1 MTLEELQA
9 LNYHWRLAID
19 QIQEGILI
27 LQGGIDDFDQLRIV
41 FANRAVESQL
51 KLEPSR
57 LEGVALSELFL
68 KDERNRFREDWLKSD
83 PQLAFTGVYAMRTLT
98 GDLVEANWEISSRA
112 GGENREADH
121 TATLRWQA
129 SLDQPEEEASD
140 DRSNELIPEG
150 HAFELSKA
158 DTIAHIAKGIVH
170 DFNNSLT
177 TIRGHLEVAMPGTEA
192 GSPVHDA
199 LEHALEAAMTT
210 SELCQRLLNYAKG
223 RRSTKRPCAVPD
235 VLHQAVAITGL
246 GSNVTCRRVV
256 HPNIWPILADSIEI
270 VQVINNLLVNAQQA
284 MPSGGTIA
292 LMADNVPIDEA
303 SPLGLP
309 PGSYVT
315 LTVRDRG
322 IGIPA
327 EQREHI
333 FESLYTTKPSGSG
346 LGLATCAQIVSSHN
360 GYIDVHSEPNRGS
373 EFIIYLPAVPEA
385 FAEISGESHTP
396 PPAAEE
402 ITSKP
407 ASLANLKI
415 LVVEDQMGISKIA
428 QMYLEQLGHAVVCTA
443 DGKSAV
449 ETYRDA
455 WQAGDAFDLA
465 LIDLT
470 LPGGM
475 NGEDTFRELRSLTP
489 HLVGIAT
496 SGSLDKDSLA
506 EYQAKG
512 FASIL
517 PKPFALKA
525 LGDVVQEAMLFH
537 TV

>member
-19 QIQEGILI
+19 QVQEGILI
-27 LQGGIDDFDQLRIV
+27 LQGGIDDFDRLRIV
-41 FANRAVESQL
+41 FANHAVEARL
-51 KLEPSR
+51 ELEPAR

-68 KDERNRFREDWLKSD
+68 QDERNRFREDWLKSD
-83 PQLAFTGVYAMRTLT
+83 PLHAFQGIYAMRTLT
-98 GDLVEANWEISSRA
+98 GDLVEAEWEISSRA
-112 GGENREADH
+112 GGEDREADH
-121 TATLRWQA
+121 TATLRWRPP
-129 SLDQPEEEASD
+129 LDSPEEEAPQT
-140 DRSNELIPEG
+140 SNEVVPEG
-150 HAFELSKA
+150 HAFELNKA

-177 TIRGHLEVAMPGTEA
+177 TIRGHLEVAMPGTEV
-192 GSPVHDA
+192 GSPVHHA
-199 LEHALEAAMTT
+199 LEQAMEAAMTT

-223 RRSTKRPCAVPD
+223 RRSTKRPCAVAD
-235 VLHQAVAITGL
+235 ILHQAVAITSL
-246 GSNVTCRRVV
+246 GSNVTCKHVI
-256 HPNIWPILADSIEI
+256 HPDIWPILADSIEI

-284 MPSGGTIA
+284 MPTGGTIA

-322 IGIPA
+322 VGIPL
-327 EQREHI
+327 EQQEHI

-346 LGLATCAQIVSSHN
+346 LGLATCAQIVSGHN

-373 EFIIYLPAVPEA
+373 EFIIYLPAAPNAFEELSSEPKTSPPNDEEVP
-385 FAEISGESHTP
+385 I
-396 PPAAEE
+396 
-402 ITSKP
+402 KQ
-407 ASLANLKI
+407 ASLAHLKI
-415 LVVEDQMGISKIA
+415 LVVEDQVGIRKIA
-428 QMYLEQLGHAVVCTA
+428 QMYLEQLGHIVVCCG
-443 DGKSAV
+443 DGQSSIS
-449 ETYRDA
+449 TYRDA
-455 WQAGDAFDLA
+455 WQSGDAFDLA
-465 LIDLT
+465 IIDLT

-475 NGEDTFRELRSLTP
+475 NGEDTFRDLRSLTP
-489 HLVGIAT
+489 DIIGIAM
-496 SGSLDKDSLA
+496 SGSLDQHSLA

>member
-9 LNYHWRLAID
+9 LNHHWRLAID
-19 QIQEGILI
+19 QVQEGILI
-27 LQGGIDDFDQLRIV
+27 LQGGIDDFDLLRIV
-41 FANRAVESQL
+41 FANHAVETQL
-51 KLEPSR
+51 ELEPAR

-68 KDERNRFREDWLKSD
+68 KEERNRFREDWLKSD
-83 PQLAFTGVYAMRTLT
+83 PQHDFRGAYTMRTLS
-98 GDLVEANWEISSRA
+98 GDLVEADWTISSRA
-112 GGENREADH
+112 GGEDREADH
-121 TATLRWQA
+121 TATLLWRLA
-129 SLDQPEEEASD
+129 VEQPEAEALQD
-140 DRSNELIPEG
+140 SNDVIPEG
-150 HAFELSKA
+150 HAFELNKA

-177 TIRGHLEVAMPGTEA
+177 TIRGHLEVAMPGTEPS
-192 GSPVHDA
+192 SPVHNA

-223 RRSTKRPCAVPD
+223 RRSTKRPCPVPD

-246 GSNVTCRRVV
+246 GSNVTFKRVV
-256 HPNIWPILADSIEI
+256 NPDIWPILADSIEI

-292 LMADNVPIDEA
+292 LMADNVPVDEA
-303 SPLGLP
+303 SPLGWP
-309 PGSYVT
+309 PGNYVT

-322 IGIPA
+322 VGIPP
-327 EQREHI
+327 EQQEHI
-333 FESLYTTKPSGSG
+333 FESLYTTKATGSG
-346 LGLATCAQIVSSHN
+346 LGLATCAQIVSGHN

-385 FAEISGESHTP
+385 FAELSSEP
-396 PPAAEE
+396 Q
-402 ITSKP
+402 TSKP
-407 ASLANLKI
+407 ANEEIPIKQASLAHLKI
-415 LVVEDQMGISKIA
+415 LVVEDQVGIRKIA
-428 QMYLEQLGHAVVCTA
+428 QMYLEQLGHVVVCT
-443 DGKSAV
+443 DNGQSAID
-449 ETYRDA
+449 TYRDA
-455 WQAGDAFDLA
+455 WQSGDSFDIA

-475 NGEDTFRELRSLTP
+475 NGIDTFRELRSLAP
-489 HLVGIAT
+489 HIVGIAT
-496 SGSLDKDSLA
+496 SGSLDQDSLA
-506 EYQAKG
+506 EFQAKG

>member
-27 LQGGIDDFDQLRIV
+27 LQGGIEDFDRLRIV
-41 FANRAVESQL
+41 FANRAVETQL
-51 KLEPSR
+51 ELEPAR

-83 PQLAFTGVYAMRTLT
+83 PQHAFHGVYAMRTLT
-98 GDLVEANWEISSRA
+98 GDLVEAEWEISSRA
-112 GGENREADH
+112 GGEDREADH
-121 TATLRWQA
+121 TATLRWRSA
-129 SLDQPEEEASD
+129 LDQPEETKNAD
-140 DRSNELIPEG
+140 SNEPISEG

-177 TIRGHLEVAMPGTEA
+177 TIRGHLEVAMPGTQA

-235 VLHQAVAITGL
+235 VLHQAIAITSM
-246 GSNVTCRRVV
+246 GSNVTCKSVV
-256 HPNIWPILADSIEI
+256 NPNIWPILADSIEI

-284 MPSGGTIA
+284 MPNGGTIA
-292 LMADNVPIDEA
+292 LMADNVPVDGA

-309 PGSYVT
+309 PGDYVT

-322 IGIPA
+322 VGIPE
-327 EQREHI
+327 EQRKHI

-346 LGLATCAQIVSSHN
+346 LGLATCAQIVSGHN

-385 FAEISGESHTP
+385 FAEISGEALAP

-402 ITSKP
+402 VAPKR
-407 ASLANLKI
+407 ASLAHLKI
-415 LVVEDQMGISKIA
+415 LVVEDQVGVSKIA
-428 QMYLEQLGHAVVCTA
+428 QMYLEQLGHMVVCTG
-443 DGKSAV
+443 DGKSAI

-475 NGEDTFRELRSLTP
+475 DGEDTFRELRSLTP
-489 HLVGIAT
+489 HIVGIAT

>member
-1 MTLEELQA
+1 MTTEELQA

-19 QIQEGILI
+19 QIQEGICI
-27 LQGGIDDFDQLRIV
+27 LQGGIDNFDQLRIV
-41 FANRAVESQL
+41 FANRALESQL
-51 KLEPSR
+51 KLEPAR

-68 KDERNRFREDWLKSD
+68 KEERDRFREDWLKSD
-83 PQLAFTGVYAMRTLT
+83 PQHAFHGVYTMRTLT
-98 GDLVEANWEISSRA
+98 GDLVEAEWEISSRA

-121 TATLRWQA
+121 TATLRWRS
-129 SLDQPEEEASD
+129 SLDQPAESSD
-140 DRSNELIPEG
+140 DPNETIPEG

-177 TIRGHLEVAMPGTEA
+177 TIRGHLEVAMPGTKA
-192 GSPVHDA
+192 GSSVHDA
-199 LEHALEAAMTT
+199 LEQALEAAMTT

-223 RRSTKRPCAVPD
+223 RRSTKRPCAVHD

-246 GSNVTCRRVV
+246 GSNVTCKRVIN
-256 HPNIWPILADSIEI
+256 PNIWPILADSIEI

-292 LMADNVPIDEA
+292 LMADNVPVDEA

-322 IGIPA
+322 VGIP
-327 EQREHI
+327 EEDRKHI

-346 LGLATCAQIVSSHN
+346 LGLATCAQIVSGHN

-373 EFIIYLPAVPEA
+373 EFVIYLPAVPEA
-385 FAEISGESHTP
+385 FAEISGNPQTP
-396 PPAAEE
+396 PTAAEGAAL
-402 ITSKP
+402 KP
-407 ASLANLKI
+407 ASLAHLKI
-415 LVVEDQMGISKIA
+415 LVVEDQAGISKIA
-428 QMYLEQLGHAVVCTA
+428 QMYLEQIGHVVVCTA
-443 DGKSAV
+443 DGNSAID
-449 ETYRDA
+449 TYRDA

-489 HLVGIAT
+489 HIVGIAT

-525 LGDVVQEAMLFH
+525 LGDVVEEAMLFH